1 MQSISKSKIKFQQ
14 LYFGE
19 IYNLVL
25 KIYRKQRDKNSQ
37 GKDEWEKQSW
47 NSYTPYI
54 KGIIRLQ

>member
-37 GKDEWEKQSW
+37 GKDEWEKQS
-47 NSYTPYI
+47 
-54 KGIIRLQ
+54 